1 MQQHQQ
7 PETADPR
14 EKVET
19 SGSSVAT
26 HRRGERMR
34 TYHYQPRPE
43 GRM

>member
-1 MQQHQQ
+1 MQEHQQ
-7 PETADPR
+7 LNAADAR
-14 EKVET
+14 AKVET
-19 SGSSVAT
+19 GGSSVAT

>member
-1 MQQHQQ
+1 MQQYQQ
-7 PETADPR
+7 PDAADPR
-14 EKVET
+14 VKVET
-19 SGSSVAT
+19 NGSSVAT